1 MAFNNFT
8 VNIVSFNEVAGTDWA
23 IDNPSVV
30 LTITPDSGYE
40 VYAANF
46 SPILPLPPY
55 VNSVVFTQNGA
66 NIDCSINYSSPSI
79 MPALDVLV
87 ALCVNGFA
95 SLIGLSVSGTVDYN
109 TVNTSQPVP
118 SITTESYNG
127 VGSFNTTSQV
137 ENIAVVA
144 TDGYYFPVPP
154 TASLDIGAL
163 ADYSIAPTLT
173 NDSAGNLIQVNF
185 AVNYTFPNY
194 SVTGDR
200 IVVTANAAEIYSPS
214 IKIQSYS
221 MNLANVIVSGETRP
235 ITIYGITGAAW
246 QLQVTESVGGTTIG
260 QFSGTIDS
268 SGSATESIVFPLS
281 TVNVDYTFTLTGDLA
296 NTFCTVA
303 PYIPCLTGQP
313 SVWQIRQYTAQDVSF
328 NLTSTFSSITIGA
341 ADTKSFTPLGTPGIT
356 AYSVSASKPGSS
368 QDFIFNTTPINTDW
382 SNQNGTNPITD
393 QAVQTPLTIDVNNSS
408 DPKTLV
414 ISLNTNISEVGT
426 QPLLSVL
433 NLDNFLLSYTEL
445 TLCYAATETALCCG
459 TSESRTVFVQGDAA
473 NLASVTGLL
482 YTTSDLD
489 VEAQDGFYSDDVSI
503 TCTTPVPT
511 YYYYLLRSCYG
522 NGIDTRVART
532 DTILYDPPNVPTV
545 SLYTDAFPA
554 VPLGC
559 FALYGDLTQTE
570 EQWTSDAGSQ
580 GSVDI
585 AGLTILNTCGECD
598 Q

>member
-144 TDGYYFPVPP
+144 TDGYYLPVPP

-200 IVVTANAAEIYSPS
+200 IVVTANAVEIYNPAVGISAYS
-214 IKIQSYS
+214 INTSLIG
-221 MNLANVIVSGETRP
+221 VGGETR
-235 ITIYGITGAAW
+235 TMTVFG
-246 QLQVTESVGGTTIG
+246 
-260 QFSGTIDS
+260 S
-268 SGSATESIVFPLS
+268 SGSVFTIAMDGTDLVTNITMGVNGSYSFPIVFPAVTTNTTYSILLS
-281 TVNVDYTFTLTGDLA
+281 GDLVSPFA
-296 NTFCTVA
+296 QTNPFTIQQRVNTEVTFSVSF
-303 PYIPCLTGQP
+303 PTGIATQS
-313 SVWQIRQYTAQDVSF
+313 SVVKSYLPFQSPPVGDAAEVINFGWSITPMVSSNLILIRQPV
-328 NLTSTFSSITIGA
+328 IG
-341 ADTKSFTPLGTPGIT
+341 
-356 AYSVSASKPGSS
+356 
-368 QDFIFNTTPINTDW
+368 DW
-382 SNQNGTNPITD
+382 SNLNPVLNGGTAAYPI
-393 QAVQTPLTIDVNNSS
+393 AA
-408 DPKTLV
+408 
-414 ISLNTNISEVGT
+414 ISLQDPATGGTIAVSGNMDAYGGINMETVLDLTNIIVV
-426 QPLLSVL
+426 Q
-433 NLDNFLLSYTEL
+433 SYTEL
-445 TLCYAATETALCCG
+445 TLCYAGTEADLCCG
-459 TSESRTVFVQGDAA
+459 TSESRTVFAAGNVA

-482 YTTSDLD
+482 YTTSAL
-489 VEAQDGFYSDDVSI
+489 ATKAADGYYSDDSGI
-503 TCTTPVPT
+503 TCTATP
-511 YYYYLLRSCYG
+511 
-522 NGIDTRVART
+522 
-532 DTILYDPPNVPTV
+532 
-545 SLYTDAFPA
+545 
-554 VPLGC
+554 
-559 FALYGDLTQTE
+559 
-570 EQWTSDAGSQ
+570 
-580 GSVDI
+580 
-585 AGLTILNTCGECD
+585 
-598 Q
+598 